1 MGAFEVAK
9 KNVITRPLRSA
20 LIVTMAALGV
30 VGGSVLVAL
39 VSGTMKALSAYG
51 EGLNPRVI
59 IVLSPA
65 PLNLSHV
72 EHVVKTFP
80 ALITDAYL
88 ACNNHTEYVMVVG
101 YTSIKELEEV
111 TSIKLVKGKLEG
123 TLVSPEVKAFGTC
136 YINFPFIGNIKV
148 NVTGVVELPQ
158 LKGILKLPLVLV
170 PLKVLNLKPNAL
182 ILIVD
187 KARNVKYVVHE
198 LKKILPKGTYII
210 SRTSLASLVSA
221 IASVGSVLS
230 ALVGASTLLIVVV
243 TTTLIMIM
251 EIRSRKWEIGILK
264 AVGFDNFEVGKVFL
278 YESLIYA
285 LAASLVAL
293 PLASFTLKAVQG
305 YVETELSPFGL
316 NVKLDRSVIWIVDL
330 AMVISLVLGAV
341 IPAWLAFRLE
351 PSEALRTY

>member
-1 MGAFEVAK
+1 MGAFELAK
-9 KNVITRPLRSA
+9 KNVKTRPLRTA

-51 EGLNPRVI
+51 EGLNPKVI

-65 PLNLSHV
+65 PLNLTKIKHV
-72 EHVVKTFP
+72 TNMFP

-88 ACNNHTEYVMVVG
+88 ACKNKTEYVMVVG
-101 YTSIKELEEV
+101 YKSIKELEKV
-111 TSIKLVKGKLEG
+111 TTIKLVKGKLGG
-123 TLVSPEVKAFGTC
+123 TLVSPEVKAFGMC
-136 YINFPFIGNIKV
+136 YVNFPFVGNIKV
-148 NVTGVVELPQ
+148 NITGIVELPQ
-158 LKGILKLPLVLV
+158 LKGLLKLPLVLV
-170 PLKVLNLKPNAL
+170 PLKVLNLKPNAV

-187 KARNVKYVVHE
+187 KAKNVRYVVHE
-198 LKKILPKGTYII
+198 LKRLLPKGTYII
-210 SRTSLASLVSA
+210 SRISLASLVSA
-221 IASVGSVLS
+221 IASVGGVLS

-264 AVGFDNFEVGKVFL
+264 AVGFNNFEVSKVFL

-285 LAASLVAL
+285 LTASLVAI

-305 YVETELSPFGL
+305 YVTVKLSPFGL
-316 NVKLDRSVIWIVDL
+316 NVKLDRGVIWVVDL
-330 AMVISLVLGAV
+330 AMVLSLIVGSL
-341 IPAWLAFRLE
+341 IPAWLAFKLE